1 MSSVEVNTLPK
12 DWEEKKLKEYLNI
25 QNGFAFNSKKFNDNG
40 KGTPLI
46 RIRNLKKSNITTYY
60 DGDYND
66 KFIVTKGDFLIGMDG
81 EFRCYEWNNENSLLN
96 QRVCRITDVNKNLDS
111 RFLFYGINKFLI
123 DIEAVTAFVTV
134 KHISARQI
142 NEINFPIPPLEE
154 QKRIV
159 AKIDGLFTKIDKAI
173 SLTEESLKQAKNL
186 LSSVLK
192 EVFEKGKADGWKER
206 KFGELF
212 NITSSKRVHKKDW
225 INKGVP
231 FYRAREIVRLSRDGF
246 VDNELFISDEMYNS
260 FKEKY
265 GIPMEGDIMV
275 TGVGTI
281 GICHI
286 VSKEDKFYFK
296 DGNIIWFKKKEE
308 VNSQFINYC
317 FKSDLVIKQVYSG
330 GGSTV
335 ATYTIIRAKNTRIYL
350 PPLVKQE
357 ELVLVLDMVS
367 KQSKHT
373 QSKLEE
379 QLAYLK
385 QLKSSILSKA
395 FKGEL

>member
-1 MSSVEVNTLPK
+1 MSSVKKNTLPEG
-12 DWEEKKLKEYLNI
+12 WEEKKLKEYLII
-25 QNGFAFNSKKFNDNG
+25 QNGFAFSSKKFNDNG

-81 EFRCYEWNNENSLLN
+81 EFRCYEWNNENALLN

-154 QKRIV
+154 QKRLV
-159 AKIDGLFTKIDKAI
+159 AKIDGLFAKIDKAI

-186 LSSVLK
+186 FPSVLK
-192 EVFEKGKADGWKER
+192 EVFEKGKADCWKD
-206 KFGELF
+206 
-212 NITSSKRVHKKDW
+212 KKLEEVCDVIGGGTPKTKISEYW
-225 INKGVP
+225 DG
-231 FYRAREIVRLSRDGF
+231 EIVWLSPIDLPPIGEISIVCDSRKKITDVGLKKSSAKLLPKGSVVYSTRASIGKIAIAEIPLSTNQGF
-246 VDNELFISDEMYNS
+246 TNFICGEGLNNRYLCFCLKHFNKTIENLSNS
-260 FKEKY
+260 TTFKE
-265 GIPMEGDIMV
+265 
-275 TGVGTI
+275 
-281 GICHI
+281 
-286 VSKEDKFYFK
+286 VSKSAM
-296 DGNIIWFKKKEE
+296 KEFEIPVPSIDSQMKVVKTADE
-308 VNSQFINYC
+308 VLL
-317 FKSDLVIKQVYSG
+317 K
-330 GGSTV
+330 
-335 ATYTIIRAKNTRIYL
+335 
-350 PPLVKQE
+350 
-357 ELVLVLDMVS
+357 S
-367 KQSKHT
+367 KQT

-379 QLAYLK
+379 QLTYLK